1 MKTGM
6 TMKLVNRVVLVCAV
20 ALLVAPAPAS
30 AQGREGM
37 FDAATTNR
45 VIDTVASVFA
55 GCRDIPD
62 VYRPDCL
69 GKALQNGAR
78 KISNNPAYWEAYVAL
93 TRLSRGLTRSVRENR
108 DDELGRLRAAGMRLD
123 AVRPEVL
130 PALAAETRAAIA
142 RANEDLQRLSA
153 SEVTAF
159 APLRELLL
167 NARPWP

>member
-6 TMKLVNRVVLVCAV
+6 TMKLVTRM
-20 ALLVAPAPAS
+20 ALLCVLALLLTPAPAS

-69 GKALQNGAR
+69 GKALQSGAA

-93 TRLSRGLTRSVRENR
+93 SRLSRYLTQAVRENR
-108 DDELGRLRAAGMRLD
+108 DDDMGRLRAGGTRLD

-130 PALAAETRAAIA
+130 PALAAQTRAAF
-142 RANEDLQRLSA
+142 D
-153 SEVTAF
+153 
-159 APLRELLL
+159 
-167 NARPWP
+167 